1 MERSKIKIS
10 LDLIRNSK
18 YRKYIFI
25 FTAVLV
31 LAVFSFYFVN
41 NDEKYYNGTIAK
53 ITAVSQQSSD
63 TTDANGN
70 SDKMISQ
77 QIKAVIINGKHKN
90 EEINFQNKTSFSNA
104 NDIYLKV
111 NDEVFVSLNE
121 GTSHNITSVQIIDF
135 KRDTYIY
142 YIVILFLL
150 CAVLIGG
157 LKGIR
162 SLVSLGINILITLTV
177 VSFYLKGCNLLITAS
192 LASLLYIVTSMF
204 LVSGIN
210 KKSYSAILGTVAGTF
225 VSMLIAFFVI
235 KYTNGRGIHY
245 EEMEFLTH
253 PPEQIFFSEILIGTL
268 GAIMDIAISMS
279 SSIKEIYDGNPGI
292 ERKALM
298 KSGMEIG
305 KDIMGTMANTL
316 VFAFVSGSIPI
327 LLIWIKNS
335 FPISYIISIN
345 FSLEII
351 RALTGS
357 IGIVLSIPITLYIS
371 VIILKKNK
379 MGEY

>member
-1 MERSKIKIS
+1 MFQIKIKAF
-10 LDLIRNSK
+10 LDLIQNKKCKK
-18 YRKYIFI
+18 YVFI
-25 FTAVLV
+25 FAAALV
-31 LAVFSFYFVN
+31 FAIFSFYFVN
-41 NDEKYYNGTIAK
+41 NDENYYNETIAK
-53 ITAVSQQSSD
+53 ITTVSQQNSD
-63 TTDANGN
+63 TKDINGN
-70 SDKMISQ
+70 SDIIIFQ
-77 QIKAVIINGKHKN
+77 HVKAVIINGKYRNQK
-90 EEINFQNKTSFSNA
+90 INFENKTSYSNA

-111 NDEVFVSLNE
+111 NDEIFVSLDEDTN
-121 GTSHNITSVQIIDF
+121 HNITSVQIIDF

-162 SLVSLGINILITLTV
+162 SLVSLGINILITLAV
-177 VSFYLKGCNLLITAS
+177 VFFYLNGSNLLITAS
-192 LASLLYIVTSMF
+192 LASILYIIISMF

-210 KKSYSAILGTVAGTF
+210 EKSYSAILGTMAGTF
-225 VSMLIAFFVI
+225 VSMLIAFLVI
-235 KYTNGRGIHY
+235 KFTNGRGIHY
-245 EEMEFLTH
+245 EEMEFITH
-253 PPEQIFFSEILIGTL
+253 PPEQIFFSELLIGTL
-268 GAIMDIAISMS
+268 GAIMDIAISIS
-279 SSIKEIYDGNPGI
+279 SSIKEIYDKNPRI
-292 ERKALM
+292 NKKDLI

-316 VFAFVSGSIPI
+316 VFAFISGSIPI

-335 FPISYIISIN
+335 FPISYIIGIN
-345 FSLEII
+345 FNLEII

-379 MGEY
+379 IGEY